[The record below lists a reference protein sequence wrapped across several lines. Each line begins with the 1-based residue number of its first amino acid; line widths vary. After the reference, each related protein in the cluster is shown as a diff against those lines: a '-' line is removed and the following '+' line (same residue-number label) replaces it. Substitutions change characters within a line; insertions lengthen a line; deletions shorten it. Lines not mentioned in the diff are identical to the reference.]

1 MPAPGAVARGL
12 SATELAA
19 AVGELQALVGATVV
33 DVAGVR
39 PAGGDDDLL
48 LVLRT
53 GTTDAKTFLH
63 VALGGP
69 RARIATTTR
78 RFGKDAFVRGPA
90 LDVAAHHL
98 RAASL
103 RRLVQQPGERSCE
116 LHFGSGA
123 GDRRLVVEL
132 FGARGLWA
140 VLDAEGRA
148 VALSREV
155 ETAVRTLR
163 TGDLYQAPPVMATNR
178 TEPAP
183 RFAPPVLAAIDAA
196 FSAND
201 RTTEIAVVHDRYV
214 RAVRRVRGSARDK
227 AAGLGAQLADVD
239 RSKHL
244 REQADMMLAFA
255 HTVPRGAPSMTFPD
269 PLSGEPRTIELD
281 PSRPV
286 TAQARA
292 AYERARRLDD
302 GREVAVRRLAEAER
316 TEAALAALE
325 TSLLAIDVSAAD
337 AGADLALIAA
347 DLRRLGA
354 LPREPGDRR
363 REATRSRAVERGE
376 NFRRYVSAEGYPIL
390 VGRDD
395 EQNDR
400 LTMRVA
406 NGNDLWLHVGGGR
419 PGSHVVVRL
428 PKQKTA
434 SLETLL
440 DAAALAVH
448 FSKARGE
455 ARIEVVYTPRKHV
468 RKPKGAAPGAVVTT
482 QTKTIVALLDEQ
494 RLRRLLDSS
503 QDT

>member
-1 MPAPGAVARGL
+1 MLAPGGATRGL
-12 SATELAA
+12 SAAELAA
-19 AVGELQALVGATVV
+19 ALGELQVLAGATVV
-33 DVAGVR
+33 DVVGMR
-39 PAGGDDDLL
+39 PPGGDDDLL

-53 GTTDAKTFLH
+53 GTADAKTFVH
-63 VALGGP
+63 VALGGA
-69 RARIATTTR
+69 RARITTTSR
-78 RFGKDAFVRGPA
+78 RFGKDAFVRSPA
-90 LDVAAHHL
+90 LATASRHL
-98 RAASL
+98 TEATL
-103 RRLVQQPGERSCE
+103 RRIVQTPGERACE
-116 LHFGSGA
+116 LQFSSAG
-123 GDRRLVVEL
+123 GDRRLVIEL

-140 VLDAEGRA
+140 LLDAEGIA

-163 TGDLYQAPPVMATNR
+163 TGDLYVAPPVMATPR
-178 TEPAP
+178 ADPPP
-183 RFAPPVLAAIDAA
+183 RFAPPVLASIDAA
-196 FSAND
+196 FSADD
-201 RTTEIAVVHDRYV
+201 RAAEIAAEHDRCLRGLR
-214 RAVRRVRGSARDK
+214 RALTSARDK
-227 AAGLGAQLADVD
+227 AAGLGAQLADVE
-239 RSKHL
+239 RTKHL

-255 HTVPRGAPSMTFPD
+255 HTVPRGAASMTFPD
-269 PLSGEPRTIELD
+269 PVTGDPRTIELD

-286 TAQARA
+286 TVQARA
-292 AYERARRLDD
+292 VYEKARRLDD
-302 GREVAVRRLAEAER
+302 GRETAVRRLAEAER
-316 TEAALAALE
+316 TEAALAAIE
-325 TSLLAIDVSAAD
+325 ARLLAVDQRSAD
-337 AGADLALIAA
+337 ASHDLAAIAT

-354 LPREPGDRR
+354 LPRAPGERR
-363 REATRSRAVERGE
+363 DATRPRAVERAE

-400 LTMRVA
+400 LTMRFA

-455 ARIEVVYTPRKHV
+455 VRIEVVYTAKKHV
-468 RKPKGAAPGAVVTT
+468 RKPKGAAPGAVVPT
-482 QTKTIVALLDEQ
+482 QTKTIVSLLDEA

-503 QDT
+503 QDS